1 MWPTWPGRP
10 AARCEQF
17 TKRRFR
23 QREAFTPLVE
33 ERGALPNVISRLKA
47 RIRSYGPGHALVAV
61 SGGVDS
67 AVVLAMAARA
77 LGRANVTAVTA
88 VSPSYP
94 EGELEQARRI
104 ALSLGVQHETIKTG
118 EVEKEAYSRN
128 DAMRCFHCKTELNT
142 TLRQLAASTTAA
154 VILAGANAD
163 DAADFRPGLLAGER
177 HSVRNPLL
185 EEGLTKPVIRAIARE
200 LSLAV
205 AEKPALAC
213 LSSRVAYGIRI
224 TPELL
229 ERIDRA
235 EQAVHGLGF
244 SSVRV
249 RHFGEV
255 AKIELPAADIARFVS
270 HPQREELVE
279 LLRALGWNHI
289 TLDLEG
295 QRGGSM
301 NASVRIS
308 PSLGRRLSR

>member
-1 MWPTWPGRP
+1 VIEERP
-10 AARCEQF
+10 A
-17 TKRRFR
+17 
-23 QREAFTPLVE
+23 
-33 ERGALPNVISRLKA
+33 LPDVIGRLEA
-47 RIRSYGPGHALVAV
+47 RIRSYGQSHALVAF

-77 LGRANVTAVTA
+77 LGMANVTAVTA

-94 EGELEQARRI
+94 EGELEQARSM
-104 ALSLGVQHETIKTG
+104 ALSLGVRHETIATG
-118 EVEKEAYSRN
+118 EVDKEAYARN
-128 DAMRCFHCKTELNT
+128 DAMRCFHCKTELYT
-142 TLRQLAASTTAA
+142 TLRQLASSGTAA
-154 VILAGANAD
+154 VILAGAHTD
-163 DAADFRPGLLAGER
+163 DAVDFRPGLLAGKR
-177 HSVRNPLL
+177 LSVRNPLL
-185 EEGLTKPVIRAIARE
+185 EEGLSKPVIRAIARE
-200 LSLAV
+200 LGLQV

-235 EQAVHGLGF
+235 EQAVLSLGF
-244 SSVRV
+244 PSVRV

-270 HPQREELVE
+270 HPRREELVE
-279 LLRALGWNHI
+279 LFRALGWNHI
-289 TLDLEG
+289 ALDLEG
-295 QRGGSM
+295 QRSGSM